1 MLQVVVYWFQNDAE
15 IQPSQVR
22 QKGAQHMHAWPNS
35 AGHIVPF
42 SPQQP
47 TTDGGLS
54 WNLLYLTEIYAR
66 QKDLQLSDTYN
77 HPN

>member
-1 MLQVVVYWFQNDAE
+1 
-15 IQPSQVR
+15 
-22 QKGAQHMHAWPNS
+22 MHAWPNS
-35 AGHIVPF
+35 AWHIVPF